1 MARTNQDLDTRS
13 RKHCQWTRAPATG
26 TTFEG
31 LLFWIVGLFMVV
43 TVALPLYRGEITNAD
58 TSHGPTVA
66 ATRLLHTVVASAGA
80 DTRQAGRSD
89 RRMIMKASPTTNNP
103 SGWNFRRSP

>member
-31 LLFWIVGLFMVV
+31 LLFCIVGLFMVV
-43 TVALPLYRGEITNAD
+43 TVALPLHRGEITNAD
-58 TSHGPTVA
+58 RSHDPTVA
-66 ATRLLHTVVASAGA
+66 TPLLHTVVASAGA
-80 DTRQAGRSD
+80 DTRRPAE
-89 RRMIMKASPTTNNP
+89 ATVE
-103 SGWNFRRSP
+103 